1 MVFNKSE
8 GKIYILQKYQVVIIP
23 LNGQL
28 QIFLAPHM
36 FSMWFI
42 SNRPF
47 EGFIKMQQHFKLYI
61 YIIFLIKH
69 NK

>member
-8 GKIYILQKYQVVIIP
+8 GKIYILQKYQVVIIS

-28 QIFLAPHM
+28 QICLAPHM

-47 EGFIKMQQHFKLYI
+47 EGFIKIQITF
-61 YIIFLIKH
+61 
-69 NK
+69 